1 MGESEL
7 KKTQFYVQTA
17 SGWLP
22 IYEMPVVERVVWD
35 FGEELEDM
43 PSLRSLIG
51 EEISFTVQL
60 DSLGFFAWLF
70 KWETQKSVPKISR
83 K

>member
-1 MGESEL
+1 MGEL

-22 IYEMPVVERVVWD
+22 IYEMPIVEREVLD
-35 FGEELEDM
+35 IGEELEDV
-43 PSLRSLIG
+43 PSFG
-51 EEISFTVQL
+51 EDEISFTVPA
-60 DSLGFFAWLF
+60 DSLGYFAWWC
-70 KWETQKSVPKISR
+70 KWEVQKSVPKISR

>member
-1 MGESEL
+1 MGEL
-7 KKTQFYVQTA
+7 KKTRFYVQTA

-35 FGEELEDM
+35 FGEDLEDV
-43 PSLRSLIG
+43 PSLRSLG

-60 DSLGFFAWLF
+60 DSFGFFAWLF

>member
-1 MGESEL
+1 MGEL

-22 IYEMPVVERVVWD
+22 IYEMPVVERAVLD
-35 FGEELEDM
+35 FGEELEDA
-43 PSLRSLIG
+43 PSVG
-51 EEISFTVQL
+51 GDEISFTVPA
-60 DSLGFFAWLF
+60 DSLGYFAWWF
-70 KWETQKSVPKISR
+70 KWEIQKSVPKISR

>member
-1 MGESEL
+1 
-7 KKTQFYVQTA
+7 VQTA

-35 FGEELEDM
+35 FGEDLEDV
-43 PSLRSLIG
+43 PSLRSLWG
-51 EEISFTVQL
+51 EEISFTVQV
-60 DSLGFFAWLF
+60 DSLGFFSWLF

>member
-1 MGESEL
+1 MGEL
-7 KKTQFYVQTA
+7 NKTQFYVQTA

-35 FGEELEDM
+35 FDEEPEDV
-43 PSLRSLIG
+43 PLLG
-51 EEISFTVQL
+51 GDEISFTVPA
-60 DSLGFFAWLF
+60 DSLGYYAWWC
-70 KWETQKSVPKISR
+70 KWEIQKSVPKISR

>member
-1 MGESEL
+1 MGEFGL

-43 PSLRSLIG
+43 PSLRSLG